1 MGQRLKQLSQ
11 WVQQQAVEQEI
22 ELHETL
28 QPVSGD
34 ASFRRYFRASGEGH
48 SWIAVDAPPEH
59 EDCSPFIAVAQGW
72 LAQGVRVPRVIASDL
87 EHGFMLLEDFGDQL
101 LLPAL
106 DDTSVERHYSQAF
119 ELLRQ
124 IQRTGNPQLP
134 PYEPVMLA
142 NEMALFP
149 EWFLTRFLGLELSD
163 DEYRLQGLVARL
175 LIESALSQ
183 PQVSVHRD
191 YHSRNLMLL
200 DDGQLGTIDFQDAVQ
215 GPVTY
220 DLVSL
225 LRDCYVDWPDEQ
237 VRFWVEAFRQ
247 RLRQDG
253 LNVVEQGLFQQQFD
267 LMGMQRHI
275 KVLGIFSRLWLRD
288 GKEGYLDDLPRT
300 LSYLYRAS
308 ARYEELDTFT
318 RWLEKR
324 VIPAF
329 VAHPRFAGQSLDGWW
344 VA

>member
-1 MGQRLKQLSQ
+1 MGQRLQQLSL
-11 WVQQQAVEQEI
+11 WVQQQAADQDVKLNQK
-22 ELHETL
+22 LV
-28 QPVSGD
+28 PVSGD
-34 ASFRRYFRASGEGH
+34 ASFRRYFRATGEEGN
-48 SWIAVDAPPEH
+48 WIAVDAPPEH
-59 EDCSPFIAVAQGW
+59 EDCAPFVAIAQGW

-87 EHGFMLLEDFGDQL
+87 EHGFMLLEDFGDDL

-106 DDTSVERHYSQAF
+106 DASSVEQHYARAF

-124 IQRTGNPQLP
+124 IQRTTNPQLP

-163 DEYRLQGLVARL
+163 EEYRLLGLVGRL
-175 LIESALSQ
+175 LIESARAQ

-191 YHSRNLMLL
+191 YHSRNLMVLE
-200 DDGQLGTIDFQDAVQ
+200 DGELGTIDFQDAVQ

-225 LRDCYVDWPDEQ
+225 LRDCYIDWPDEQ

-247 RLRQDG
+247 RLRKDG
-253 LNVVEQGLFQQQFD
+253 VDVAEQALFQQQFD

-300 LSYLYRAS
+300 LMYLYRAS

-318 RWLEKR
+318 RWLEQR

-329 VAHPRFAGQSLDGWW
+329 EAHPRFAGTLQKGTLQ
-344 VA
+344 